1 MSEIS
6 NGGPRQYFV
15 MFPAHLV
22 LELKGNPLSQ
32 VILLYAIW
40 RKELETKHA
49 DGKWHFRISEIART
63 LGKQE
68 KTIRKHLKPLLEMG
82 LLYLTGNEGN
92 EYYLFSEKRYEELLT
107 LDPSKLISDF
117 PTKTRPP
124 YQDLGAP
131 PLPKIGTSPFPK
143 NGTLKKKEESIKK
156 QSRSVL
162 SCTVQP
168 DGTEQEAKLETC
180 LSACH
185 TWAV

>member
-1 MSEIS
+1 MTREDNPNFGKASMSEIS

-22 LELKGNPLSQ
+22 LELKGDPLSQ

-92 EYYLFSEKRYEELLT
+92 EYYLFSEKRYKELLT

-117 PTKTRPP
+117 PTKIWEPHP
-124 YQDLGAP
+124 YQKLAP
-131 PLPKIGTSPFPK
+131 VPSQK
-143 NGTLKKKEESIKK
+143 
-156 QSRSVL
+156 
-162 SCTVQP
+162 TVP
-168 DGTEQEAKLETC
+168 
-180 LSACH
+180 
-185 TWAV
+185 